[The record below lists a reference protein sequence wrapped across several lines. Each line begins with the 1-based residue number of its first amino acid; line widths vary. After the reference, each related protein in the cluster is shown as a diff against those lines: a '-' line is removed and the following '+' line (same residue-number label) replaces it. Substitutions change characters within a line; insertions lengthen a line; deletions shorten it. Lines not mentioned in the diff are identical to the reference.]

1 MKGSGRRPGSPGTR
15 QQILDAALAGFIE
28 DGYERSSVR
37 GIARRAGVDP
47 ALVYHYF
54 DGKAGL
60 FIALL
65 DLARD
70 PRAVMEEAA
79 GLGPGRGARI
89 VTGFLGAWEAGEA
102 AGGSR
107 FLTAMQAVCASPE
120 AAAALREFLTERVW
134 AHRDAHTD
142 PTLALRRTLVASQLF
157 GVAWQR
163 YALRTEP
170 LASATPE
177 QIGAW
182 VGPTIDR
189 YLDAPLE
196 DGERVHDAPG
206 AAEKAEGR
214 HREEERP
221 PALVDARIRQRHE
234 VDVVD
239 QVHAH
244 GSDEALVDR
253 HRPAGGHLP
262 P

>member
-1 MKGSGRRPGSPGTR
+1 MTGGGRRPGSPDTR
-15 QQILDAALAGFIE
+15 QQILDAALTGFLE
-28 DGYERSSVR
+28 EGYERSSVR
-37 GIARRAGVDP
+37 AIARRAGVDP

-60 FIALL
+60 FVALL

-70 PRAVMEEAA
+70 PRAVMEEASRP
-79 GLGPGRGARI
+79 GPGRGARI
-89 VTGFLGAWEAGEA
+89 VTGFLDAWE
-102 AGGSR
+102 GGGRSGGTR

-134 AHRDAHTD
+134 SRHDPGAD

-163 YALRTEP
+163 YALRSEP

-196 DGERVHDAPG
+196 HGEGVDDAAGGAEQPEGGDGEQ
-206 AAEKAEGR
+206 
-214 HREEERP
+214 ERP
-221 PALVDARIRQRHE
+221 PALVRTRVAEGDE
-234 VDVVD
+234 LDVVD
-239 QVHAH
+239 EVHAH
-244 GSDEALVDR
+244 GGDDALVDR
-253 HRPAGGHLP
+253 HRPAGSGLP
-262 P
+262 T

>member
-1 MKGSGRRPGSPGTR
+1 M
-15 QQILDAALAGFIE
+15 A

-60 FIALL
+60 FVALL

-70 PRAVMEEAA
+70 PRAVMDEASRA
-79 GLGPGRGARI
+79 GAGRGARI
-89 VTGFLGAWEAGEA
+89 VTGFLEAWEAG
-102 AGGSR
+102 GGSGSSR

-134 AHRDAHTD
+134 SRHDPGTD
-142 PTLALRRTLVASQLF
+142 PTLTLRRTLVASQLF

-182 VGPTIDR
+182 VGPTVDR

-196 DGERVHDAPG
+196 DGEGVHDAPG
-206 AAEKAEGR
+206 AAEQAEGG
-214 HREEERP
+214 HGEQERP
-221 PALVDARIRQRHE
+221 PPLVGARVAE
-234 VDVVD
+234 GEELDVVD
-239 QVHAH
+239 EVHAH
-244 GSDEALVDR
+244 GGDEALVDR
-253 HRPAGGHLP
+253 HRPAGSGLP
-262 P
+262 S